1 MHNHE
6 YPMKVLFLPV
16 AANNFE
22 SSVVS
27 AQGDVEPDKRLTRLN
42 QFEVGLIDSSL
53 RCSVVEE
60 ELHLF
65 QETGLIIL
73 IELGSEL
80 HFLCSRELATH
91 HC

>member
-1 MHNHE
+1 
-6 YPMKVLFLPV
+6 MKVLFLPV

-27 AQGDVEPDKRLTRLN
+27 AQGDVEPDKRLTGLN

-65 QETGLIIL
+65 QETGLIIH
-73 IELGSEL
+73 IEFGSK
-80 HFLCSRELATH
+80 FFGSDWFVCCCCRELTTH
-91 HC
+91 HG